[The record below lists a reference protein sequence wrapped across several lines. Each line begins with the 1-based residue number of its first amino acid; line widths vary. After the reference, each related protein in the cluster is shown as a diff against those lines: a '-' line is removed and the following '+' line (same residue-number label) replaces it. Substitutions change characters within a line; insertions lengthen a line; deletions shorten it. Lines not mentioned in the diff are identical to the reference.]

1 MRRYAARKD
10 ANQSDVVDAL
20 RACGWSVW
28 VMDQPCDL
36 LIGKAG
42 VNGLLEVKDGAKRP
56 SARKLTP
63 AQVEFN
69 RDWRGQFTVV
79 TSVQQALDEAEK
91 IIGRFLTGPAL

>member
-1 MRRYAARKD
+1 VRRYAARKD
-10 ANQSDVVDAL
+10 ANQTEVVDAL

-42 VNGLLEVKDGAKRP
+42 VNGLIEVKDGAKRP

-79 TSVQQALDEAEK
+79 TSVQQALDAAEK
-91 IIGRFLTGPAL
+91 IVGRFLTGPAL